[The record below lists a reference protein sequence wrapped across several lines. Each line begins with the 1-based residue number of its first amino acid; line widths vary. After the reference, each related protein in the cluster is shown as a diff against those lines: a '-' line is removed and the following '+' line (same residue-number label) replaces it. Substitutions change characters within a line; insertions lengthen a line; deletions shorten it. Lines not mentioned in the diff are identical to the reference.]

1 MKCFNC
7 QYSHWGVIAM
17 MIHPQTFRESLE
29 NLPLDKIIKERDKII
44 REIRR
49 YEKGKIPEDEYMMDP
64 SPETVYMMNNL
75 YLAELCNLIYE
86 KKKEADEY

>member
-1 MKCFNC
+1 
-7 QYSHWGVIAM
+7 
-17 MIHPQTFRESLE
+17 MIDLASFREAFKKATINE
-29 NLPLDKIIKERDKII
+29 IIKERDKII

-49 YEKGKIPEDEYMMDP
+49 YEKGKIPEDDYMMDP

-86 KKKEADEY
+86 KKKEKEDFYGVK

>member
-1 MKCFNC
+1 
-7 QYSHWGVIAM
+7 M
-17 MIHPQTFRESLE
+17 MIDPKTFRDSLE

-49 YEKGKIPEDEYMMDP
+49 YEKGKIPEEDYMMEP
-64 SPETVYMMNNL
+64 SPETVYTMNNL

-86 KKKEADEY
+86 KKKEADEYY